1 MNKQLILDTI
11 YQKFDQWSSDV
22 PAVCSKGC
30 STCCTQEVTVSA
42 PEAEKILQY
51 IIDNHKLDWFAQRVK
66 LYNPPAPPTCTTNEY
81 AQACFDQQEIE
92 QPEKREGGTCP
103 FLIDNS
109 CSIYEIRP
117 FSCRCFISKTLCS
130 KVQPAEVPE
139 YYLSGSTAVQQL
151 LEHMGQNDYWGNL
164 FDVLLA
170 LCTVYEYSQVGDHL
184 PTDGSAANAKQR
196 VKWAKP
202 LPGFLLTEEDI
213 EQVGPL
219 LQSIFEAEIE
229 GKTIEEIFN
238 GK

>member
-11 YQKFDQWSSDV
+11 YEKFDQWSSTV
-22 PAVCSKGC
+22 PAVCGKGC
-30 STCCTQEVTVSA
+30 ATCCTQEVTVSA

-51 IIDNHKLDWFAQRVK
+51 ILDHQKLDWLAERVK
-66 LYNPPAPPTCTTNEY
+66 LYQPPKPPTSTTNEY
-81 AQACFDQQEIE
+81 AQACFNQQEIE
-92 QPEKREGGTCP
+92 QPENRDGGICP
-103 FLIDNS
+103 FLIDNC

-117 FSCRCFISKTLCS
+117 FSCRCFISETPCS

-170 LCTVYEYSQVGDHL
+170 LATVYEYSEIGNCL
-184 PTDGSAANAKQR
+184 SADGSADRAKQR

-202 LPGFLLTEEDI
+202 LPGFLLTEEDM
-213 EQVGPL
+213 EKVGPL
-219 LQSIFEAEIE
+219 LQSIFESDIE

-238 GK
+238 GR